1 MGIVITERRRK
12 TGGGGGRFRCA
23 FVAVVLAPFGIGN
36 ALTVRVDATGGA
48 PRLLVD
54 GKPVRARM
62 FFGIPGSAPI
72 AVPAGPNQI
81 AFDFAASKST
91 DTGTMHFRLGNKP
104 GSVDLDDIRVVDLDD
119 GREVL
124 PRCDFENGPAS
135 LARAWTVWP
144 PGEKN
149 TVGRVEVK
157 AGAGRS
163 GSAGMHVEL
172 RAPTNGQWPDFHG
185 GKVRSAATQSPT
197 RPPGGSG

>member
-1 MGIVITERRRK
+1 MLITPRARK
-12 TGGGGGRFRCA
+12 TGSAGSRFWLG
-23 FVAVVLAPFGIGN
+23 FVAVVLAPIGIGN

-72 AVPAGPNQI
+72 AVPAEPKQV
-81 AFDFAASKST
+81 AFDFTASKSA
-91 DTGTMHFRLGNKP
+91 DTGTMHFRFGNRA
-104 GSVDLDDIRVVDLDD
+104 GSVDLDDIHVVDLDE

-135 LARAWTVWP
+135 LARGWTVWP